1 MSEEELAAD
10 TRVPDRYMDK
20 QEAIRHL
27 IHEAIRLMQKHEDPF
42 AIHLLVHS
50 ADKMLIDLAKKRGE
64 ELRVDWELYIKPEYH
79 KAFFKKIRATYN
91 YLKHADTDFDEKLPV
106 HNIMMLNASA
116 IFLCLANY
124 SKLFGGLTKHMLLFY
139 IFMLNIWPQ
148 LLKPE
153 AVGAPELLK
162 ATEMTQGMTPGEF
175 FKLFDEKSHDLLPGF
190 YREVTEDLKD
200 TVDFYHLAFYEL
212 REGQTKSSRILRIP
226 EY

>member
-1 MSEEELAAD
+1 MSEEDLAAD

-27 IHEAIRLMQKHEDPF
+27 IHAAIRLVQKHEDPF

-50 ADKMLIDLAKKRGE
+50 ADKMLIDLAKKRGQE
-64 ELRVDWELYIKPEYH
+64 PRIDWELYIKPEYH
-79 KAFFKKIRATYN
+79 KVFFKKIRATYN

-106 HNIMMLNASA
+106 RNIMMLNASA

-124 SKLFGGLTKHMLLFY
+124 SKLFGELTKHMLLFH

-148 LLKPE
+148 LLKPD
-153 AVGAPELLK
+153 AAGTSELLK
-162 ATEMTQGMTPGEF
+162 ATEMTQGMTPKEF
-175 FKLFDEKSHDLLPGF
+175 FGLFDKRIHDLLPGF

-212 REGQTKSSRILRIP
+212 REGQTKSSRIIRIP